1 MSRFLQVVE
10 RVCLLAGVLG
20 LGLVGIV
27 SVDAAFGNYRAV
39 AAFQQVAAESTGGP
53 TRESD
58 WDLEDPDQ
66 TLWSERAKSK
76 YLRAQA
82 EAGLPLALL
91 KIPRLNLEV
100 PVFEGTDRLTL
111 NRGAGVVEG
120 TALPAEPGNV
130 VLSAH
135 RDSYFRALKDIA
147 VGDAIELQTLQGTR
161 HFEVAQ
167 TFITDPLDVS
177 VLDPLETSALTLITC
192 YPFYYVGFA
201 PDRYIVRA
209 LPAVRNVQARAEGGE
224 VAGAQRSQ
232 DRPVTTL

>member
-1 MSRFLQVVE
+1 MVQ
-10 RVCLLAGVLG
+10 
-20 LGLVGIV
+20 
-27 SVDAAFGNYRAV
+27 
-39 AAFQQVAAESTGGP
+39 
-53 TRESD
+53 
-58 WDLEDPDQ
+58 
-66 TLWSERAKSK
+66 RAKSK

-120 TALPAEPGNV
+120 AALPAEPGNV

-167 TFITDPLDVS
+167 TFITDPLDIS
-177 VLDPLETSALTLITC
+177 VLDPLETSTLTLITC
-192 YPFYYVGFA
+192 YPFY
-201 PDRYIVRA
+201 
-209 LPAVRNVQARAEGGE
+209 
-224 VAGAQRSQ
+224 
-232 DRPVTTL
+232 T